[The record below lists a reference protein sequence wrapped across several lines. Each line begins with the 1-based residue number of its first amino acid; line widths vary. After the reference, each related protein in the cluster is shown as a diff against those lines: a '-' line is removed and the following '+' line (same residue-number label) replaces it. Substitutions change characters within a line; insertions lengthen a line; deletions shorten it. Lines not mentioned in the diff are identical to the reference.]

1 MKQRFLR
8 KMIAVVGCIWMALL
22 GTNMDVAAQVTATE
36 EVTGPADCIY
46 VAGNP
51 DLFPVEYYSEESKMY
66 EGVMP
71 EIFEIISEKTDRDFV
86 YVSAGKKN
94 QQKELA
100 KNLQVELV
108 SAYMPEE
115 IKDLENETLLQIKT
129 TDGKTRDICIGFT
142 KIASP
147 KMKEQITEAIRE
159 IDAQEIAGITITY
172 VMEHGKKVRLSPALI
187 GITVVSIILCML
199 FLFYEI
205 RQRKRIRQS
214 EKEQMNDSLTGIG
227 NGDYLTY
234 FYNNYIASQA
244 AGLYY
249 MVYLGM
255 NIDHIRKYQGEQ
267 EAEEVQRYTALVLFQ
282 SESEGEVSVRL
293 GDGTFAMLF
302 QRGSEEDAQEHID
315 RIMKELE
322 QYCIKFQKDYKFDI
336 HAGVY
341 YLGKDKG
348 ECESAVFSAKQ
359 GYLYAV
365 KYGLAYA
372 FGNQTVLNDAKEKA
386 LLKRE
391 LQDAIKNREFQLYLQ
406 FVVDKN
412 TKKIC
417 GAEALSRWQNPR
429 QGILN
434 PGKYVGLM
442 HEAGIIEKLDFY
454 ICEEAC
460 KQLEEWKRQ
469 GLEELWISCNFTRTA
484 ISTEH
489 FPETFQKV
497 VEKYEFRHDRLRIEI
512 TEDSLAENDALIR
525 RNIAQCSKMGFF
537 IVLDDFGSGYSSLMD
552 LCDYPLDCVKIDR
565 SIVIRSVEPRGMELL
580 SGICRLAHEMKMHVL
595 CEGVET
601 EEENSRIGKLSCEY
615 IQGYYYSRVFPKE
628 HAMEYY
634 EKYMSG
640 LK

>member
-172 VMEHGKKVRLSPALI
+172 VMEHGKKVRLSPTLI

-214 EKEQMNDSLTGIG
+214 EQEQMKDSLTGIG

-359 GYLYAV
+359 GYLYACIHHLP
-365 KYGLAYA
+365 YS
-372 FGNQTVLNDAKEKA
+372 FSNEKMLDHA
-386 LLKRE
+386 EKIPKLQLE
-391 LQDAIKNREFQLYLQ
+391 VQDAVKKKEIQPYLQ
-406 FVVDKN
+406 FIVNKE
-412 TKKIC
+412 TKEVC
-417 GAEALSRWQNPR
+417 GAEMLSRWQHPR
-429 QGILN
+429 EGLLS
-434 PGKYVGLM
+434 PGKYIGIM
-442 HEAGIIEKLDFY
+442 HQSGVIEQLDY
-454 ICEEAC
+454 YMIEEGC
-460 KQLEEWKRQ
+460 RLLEEWKKQ
-469 GLEELWISCNFTRTA
+469 GYGHWHVTCNLTRTT
-484 ISTEH
+484 ITQ
-489 FPETFQKV
+489 PEFLKKFSNII
-497 VEKYEFRHDRLRIEI
+497 EKYQIDRSLLWIEI
-512 TEDSLAENDALIR
+512 TEDSLGENNALIR
-525 RNIAQCSKMGFF
+525 ENALACRKKGVR
-537 IVLDDFGSGYSSLMD
+537 IVLDDFGSVYTSLSD
-552 LCDYPLDCVKIDR
+552 LCDFTVDCVKIDR
-565 SIVIRSVEPRGMELL
+565 HIIQKSVEPTGKKLL
-580 SGICRLAHEMKMHVL
+580 KGICRLAHEMDIKVL

-601 EEENSRIGKLSCEY
+601 EEENAAMEDIECEY
-615 IQGYYYSRVFPKE
+615 IQGFYYSRVYPKE
-628 HAMEYY
+628 YAMESLNL
-634 EKYMSG
+634 ENI
-640 LK
+640 